1 MVVARARHT
10 ESDCRFTLLNMA
22 CIFEKKFA
30 KFLYIKQVTVAE
42 YLCKELQT
50 RRKKKWLDFYTILY
64 TLIPM
69 IYQNSRNLILSKGR
83 KSCRFF
89 KRMHKL

>member
-1 MVVARARHT
+1 MVVARARHII
-10 ESDCRFTLLNMA
+10 TLLNMA

-42 YLCKELQT
+42 YLCEELQT

-69 IYQNSRNLILSKGR
+69 IYQNSNIFTLWTE
-83 KSCRFF
+83 
-89 KRMHKL
+89 